1 MNWKRQIKK
10 YLASF
15 CGLNYCPF
23 CDSFVKFR
31 PFGKDLRP
39 RAECPFCGSLER
51 HRFLLAVYRKM
62 VLNSE
67 KPLRLLHTA
76 PETMFAKLFQ
86 KEDQIAYT
94 SIDLFPE
101 MFPEVSCIKADVTK
115 LPFEDGTFDVI
126 ISNHVLEHI
135 PEEQKCL
142 AEFQRVLA
150 PQGRAFLTFPVDL
163 NLPETL
169 EDPAIQTSEE
179 RLKYYGQADHVR
191 LYGQDAEKRLGEFFR
206 VQIITAD
213 AFIPYGNQ
221 HWDGAAYCFL
231 LTHKN

>member
-1 MNWKRQIKK
+1 MNLKKQIKK
-10 YLASF
+10 WVASL

-23 CDSFVKFR
+23 CKCFVKFR
-31 PFGKDLRP
+31 PFGKDQRP
-39 RAECPFCGSLER
+39 QAECPFCGSLER
-51 HRFLLAVYRKM
+51 HRFLLAVYRQM

-86 KEDQIAYT
+86 KDGQIKYT
-94 SIDLFPE
+94 PIDLFPE
-101 MFPEVSCIKADVTK
+101 MFPEVSCLKADVTG

-135 PEEQKCL
+135 QEERKCL

-150 PQGRAFLTFPVDL
+150 PEGRAFLTFPVDW

-169 EDPAIQTSEE
+169 EDPAIQTPED

-191 LYGQDAEKRLGEFFR
+191 LYGQDVEKRLGEFFH
-206 VQIITAD
+206 VQKISQD
-213 AFIPYGNQ
+213 GFVQFGNQ

-231 LTHKN
+231 LTHKD